1 MIRKGEKESF
11 VEISLY
17 MPQSSL
23 AIDGNIIISRE
34 ICQNGRNLCKINGR
48 LVTVNELKKFMKTVI
63 DIHGQHDNQNIMEP
77 QTHIEYLDNF
87 IGEEIK
93 NIKNEY
99 KEYFLRYNNL
109 KMELKKNYGDDKE
122 RERKNSLLKYQ
133 LDEIEEAK
141 LRENEEDELETRRK
155 VMINSEKIAENLKIA
170 NENIGNIALD
180 AVSKSIK
187 ALEKIENLNDE
198 FKNRLDSL
206 RSIYY
211 DMQEVSRD
219 LCDLDEN
226 LEFDQDLAENI
237 ERRLSSIYSLKRKY
251 GNNIKEILEYK
262 ESLIEQIN
270 TIENLEEHNNELKKE
285 ICTIEREMLKLS
297 EKMHELRTKYSLK
310 LEQGINFELK
320 DLEMKNARLKVNVEY
335 SIEKEFNSNGLN
347 KVELLISTN
356 IGEDLKQL
364 TKIASGGE
372 ISRIMLAIKTVLS
385 NSDNV
390 PVMIFDEIDTGISGI
405 AATKVGEKLKQI
417 SKFHQVLCV
426 THLANIAAKGDYNYY
441 INKTVEGEKTK
452 TNVKILNEDE
462 VLEEIARISTGE
474 ITEIAINH
482 ARELRKSKIA

>member
-23 AIDGNIIISRE
+23 AIDGNIIVSRE
-34 ICQNGRNLCKINGR
+34 ICQNGRNMCKINGR

-109 KMELKKNYGDDKE
+109 KLELKKNYGDDKE
-122 RERKNSLLKYQ
+122 RERKISLLKYQ

-155 VMINSEKIAENLKIA
+155 VMMNSEKIAENLKIA

-187 ALEKIENLNDE
+187 ALEKIGNLNDE
-198 FKNRLDSL
+198 FKNKLDSL

-219 LCDLDEN
+219 LYDLDEN
-226 LEFDQDLAENI
+226 LEFDQNLAENI
-237 ERRLSSIYSLKRKY
+237 ERRLSTIYYLKRKY

-262 ESLIEQIN
+262 EGLIEQLN
-270 TIENLEEHNNELKKE
+270 TIENLEEHNNQLKKE
-285 ICTIEREMLKLS
+285 NHT
-297 EKMHELRTKYSLK
+297 
-310 LEQGINFELK
+310 
-320 DLEMKNARLKVNVEY
+320 
-335 SIEKEFNSNGLN
+335 NGH
-347 KVELLISTN
+347 
-356 IGEDLKQL
+356 Q
-364 TKIASGGE
+364 
-372 ISRIMLAIKTVLS
+372 RI
-385 NSDNV
+385 
-390 PVMIFDEIDTGISGI
+390 
-405 AATKVGEKLKQI
+405 
-417 SKFHQVLCV
+417 
-426 THLANIAAKGDYNYY
+426 
-441 INKTVEGEKTK
+441 
-452 TNVKILNEDE
+452 
-462 VLEEIARISTGE
+462 
-474 ITEIAINH
+474 
-482 ARELRKSKIA
+482 